1 MRWIKWIKETNDQ
14 VNDWTGSLAKR
25 VKWAELRSF
34 EDARAY
40 SRRQA
45 QTNQLV
51 VWHVFFFGDAS
62 QNGCSTQAKQEENNK
77 KSPDVDCVHRPALSD
92 ALRSSF
98 SSGHFHFCAQHIS
111 TQFECS
117 VSRCRPVSR
126 GQCKNRPIFSDMV
139 TSSVSCNILC
149 KLDANFQWLC
159 RWWPVRLTGC
169 KLATFFFNWQN
180 VRKHKA
186 KWVGAV
192 ALPVTGDPCA
202 ICRWPPRCWWSCWL
216 WRSCWPLDRPTLGLT
231 RSPARGRTRTA

>member
-169 KLATFFFNWQN
+169 KLATFVSIDKTCENTKQN
-180 VRKHKA
+180 ELVQLPCPWPAILVPSVDGRLVA
-186 KWVGAV
+186 DDPAGCDDPVG
-192 ALPVTGDPCA
+192 
-202 ICRWPPRCWWSCWL
+202 L
-216 WRSCWPLDRPTLGLT
+216 WTDRRS
-231 RSPARGRTRTA
+231 A